1 MSYFHLL
8 YDNLVKVFFF
18 NSTENKFVTL
28 EINAVLLVNEG
39 GVFNNTGNENTDFQF
54 YYSMSFVFSF
64 LNTFI
69 SKLF

>member
-18 NSTENKFVTL
+18 NSTENKFVIL

-39 GVFNNTGNENTDFQF
+39 GVFNNTGNENTDFQI

-64 LNTFI
+64 LNTFV
-69 SKLF
+69 SNLF